1 MNKKSKFNSTTLST
15 LLKDKMQAEGLSE
28 REVARRTGLS
38 NTTVN
43 SALKG
48 QILNNNSLL
57 CISEFLHVPPSS
69 LLDSYLPD
77 FDNGQATVASFVQY
91 LRHNPQLAKI
101 INDLAQQIREGKD
114 ISPILEEALHYA
126 AYRLGIPLEQGQ
138 T

>member
-1 MNKKSKFNSTTLST
+1 MNKKFNSTTIST
-15 LLKDKMQAEGLSE
+15 LLKNKMQTEGLSE

-38 NTTVN
+38 NTTIN

-69 LLDSYLPD
+69 LLDSYLSD
-77 FDNGQATVASFVQY
+77 LDNGQAIVASFVQY
-91 LRHNPQLAKI
+91 ICHHPQLAEI
-101 INDLAQQIREGKD
+101 VNDLAQQVREGKD
-114 ISPILEEALHYA
+114 IFPILVEALHYA
-126 AYRLGIPLEQGQ
+126 AYRLGIPLEQKQ